1 MNPVMSVLKEIQSS
15 EQLDINDLKQASRIF
30 RAINHP
36 LRLSIIR
43 LVEEFRRLTVTQIYF
58 KLRVEQSVASQHLAI
73 LREADILSAERE
85 GKNIY
90 YSLNESRLKAISRCI
105 ETLKD

>member
-1 MNPVMSVLKEIQSS
+1 
-15 EQLDINDLKQASRIF
+15 
-30 RAINHP
+30 
-36 LRLSIIR
+36 
-43 LVEEFRRLTVTQIYF
+43 
-58 KLRVEQSVASQHLAI
+58 
-73 LREADILSAERE
+73 LREADILNAERE